1 MNKKLLAGIL
11 LTGVFLLAT
20 QSVVLAGTATGT
32 ATPEPATLP
41 QWTAQEVIDL
51 VVRIT
56 NWIFTF
62 LIAVVVIMVLVAG
75 YMFVTA
81 GGNPDQQAKA
91 RTVLIYALIGFAVG
105 MIARGIIALVA
116 AIMGRAVP
124 QFPST
129 GP

>member
-20 QSVVLAGTATGT
+20 QSVVLAGGGGA
-32 ATPEPATLP
+32 AIEPEELP
-41 QWTAQEVIDL
+41 EWTAQEVLDL
-51 VVRIT
+51 VMRIT

>member
-20 QSVVLAGTATGT
+20 QSVVLAGG
-32 ATPEPATLP
+32 PQPATLP
-41 QWTAQEVIDL
+41 QWTAQQVINL

>member
-20 QSVVLAGTATGT
+20 QSVVLAG
-32 ATPEPATLP
+32 PQPATLP